1 MVEEKCPERL
11 HAVCDETFAFE
22 GDVVDFGLVA
32 AVFTPGFDRSG
43 GGSRK
48 SYRCSLWLANDFAEE
63 RRREEAMDTDSERFL
78 DTRRCRV
85 DVKMR
90 LRWFVS
96 EEVLAELFPERWLL
110 H

>member
-11 HAVCDETFAFE
+11 HAVCDEAFAFE

-48 SYRCSLWLANDFAEE
+48 SYRCSLWLANDFSEE
-63 RRREEAMDTDSERFL
+63 RRREEAMDTNSERFL
-78 DTRRCRV
+78 DTQRCRV
-85 DVKMR
+85 DVEMR